1 MWRKRFKTI
10 FLGVLY
16 GLGKRSL
23 AERLNCSEEEAE
35 KIIQGLYTS
44 FPKLREYVAIQ
55 QQYPLQHDGYI
66 NTMLGDKLKVQEY
79 EWMQEATTEREKKGL
94 ISRIQR
100 LGVNLPIQGGT
111 SSIMASG
118 FMNNVRESLRECW
131 KNPLQPIIVV
141 HDSNTNFLPISMVFD
156 IRKFYDTYY
165 TEYCESFGPKIK
177 LLFDLLSGVSYEKAC
192 PMKQIDQ
199 DTIEFR
205 GNAYSLIDIYDRIM
219 NCKDFI
225 VECNINREELIPK
238 FIEDPIDRFIK
249 ENGTCIVKDI
259 SKYTIQ
265 FHRIK

>member
-111 SSIMASG
+111 SSIMARG
-118 FMNNVRESLRECW
+118 FMNNIRVSKKEGW

-141 HDSNTNFLPISMVFD
+141 HDSNTNYVPVKEIFD
-156 IRKFYDTYY
+156 IKRFYDINY
-165 TEYCESFGPKIK
+165 TEYCKSFGPKIV
-177 LLFDLLSGVSYEKAC
+177 LLFDLLSGVSYERAVTL
-192 PMKQIDQ
+192 KQIDE
-199 DTIEFR
+199 DTIEYK
-205 GNAYSLIDIYDRIM
+205 GSSYSLIGLYDRIM
-219 NCKDFI
+219 ECKDI
-225 VECNINREELIPK
+225 KVECSMKREDIVPNFITNPIN
-238 FIEDPIDRFIK
+238 RFIK
-249 ENGTCIVKDI
+249 EKGTCIIKDT